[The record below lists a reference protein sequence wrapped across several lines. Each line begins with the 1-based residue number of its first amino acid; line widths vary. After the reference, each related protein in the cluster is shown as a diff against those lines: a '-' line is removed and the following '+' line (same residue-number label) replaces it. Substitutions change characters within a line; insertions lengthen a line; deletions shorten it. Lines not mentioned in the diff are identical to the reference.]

1 MVREKNDPWVISYQ
15 KPNGEERQVT
25 LHPAKTEPRPM
36 LGIVYLEENG
46 RFIIQEVNQSVDRGV
61 DGFQKGDSVISIEGV
76 PFGEAGRITRL
87 ISESEGKELT
97 AEIERGRVPLTITV
111 KPVMIETDIPIG
123 FVMTLSRRAGD
134 ILAQSFHYPIS
145 VVRSTFRAFGLMI
158 AGKIAVRDSVAG
170 PIAIVSMAANTV
182 RQGRTPAETLAGLG
196 TLLGLLSVAVGFT
209 NMLPIPPL
217 DGNHLILIGVEAIRR
232 KPLSRKFR
240 SVTGMI
246 GLAFFL
252 IVGVAVI
259 ALDLVRL
266 FGW

>member
-1 MVREKNDPWVISYQ
+1 MRRGQRDLDRRRAF
-15 KPNGEERQVT
+15 GEPGASRG
-25 LHPAKTEPRPM
+25 LS
-36 LGIVYLEENG
+36 
-46 RFIIQEVNQSVDRGV
+46 VNQR
-61 DGFQKGDSVISIEGV
+61 
-76 PFGEAGRITRL
+76 
-87 ISESEGKELT
+87 KELT
-97 AEIERGRVPLTITV
+97 AEIERGRVPLTITI

-246 GLAFFL
+246 GLAFS
-252 IVGVAVI
+252 
-259 ALDLVRL
+259 DRRRRRL
-266 FGW
+266 RSISSGCLAGEEYERCEG